1 MLVRGG
7 DVTLTAFRPQ
17 SPTCNFGSFPWV
29 PLPRQQQYKPRQTWK
44 ERNDNNK
51 TRNSFSFFLFFR
63 KEELP
68 LLHDWRETEE
78 GYAER
83 GDGRLGQQ
91 TRGDCCLQ
99 RSSSLVRFRLL
110 RRARRKKK
118 KKEKKQKG
126 EINGEDLQQRHNVN
140 TQRYAV
146 LLAQAKETRLLVFTI
161 SSLSLFLCSPHFSS
175 SSSSSFKS
183 LRIRMRFAVLSFL
196 TFSCCRDGRAFK
208 SLSLSSC

>member
-1 MLVRGG
+1 MSLWRPFGLKVQPAISARSHEFHFHGNSNISRDRRG
-7 DVTLTAFRPQ
+7 
-17 SPTCNFGSFPWV
+17 
-29 PLPRQQQYKPRQTWK
+29 KK
-44 ERNDNNK
+44 EMTIIRLGIH
-51 TRNSFSFFLFFR
+51 SLFFFFFR